1 MTERPVYPFTALVG
15 QERMRLALL
24 LHAVHP
30 GLGGVL
36 VRGEKGTAKST
47 AVRALAGLLPEID
60 VMTGCPFGCDP
71 AEPALACDDC
81 AALLA
86 GCVTPPVSRKAVPVV
101 ELPIGATEDRV
112 LGSLDLETAIQSGAR
127 RFEPGLLARANRGI
141 LYVDEVNLLAD
152 HLVDVLLDAAA
163 MGRNYVERESV
174 SFSHPA
180 SFMLVGTM
188 NPEEGELRPQLLD
201 RFALMVEVAGLREP
215 AARAEAVQR
224 RIAYERDPRR
234 FAEQWSQSEADER
247 QRVVQARAALPAVSV
262 SDMMLDLIV
271 HICAAF
277 AVDGLRADLA
287 IYRAATALAAY
298 NGSDDVDREDV
309 RLAAELA
316 LGHRRRR
323 QPFDDPGLDEE
334 QLDRLIEE
342 SRGNA
347 VNGASPQSHSDPR
360 DAANA
365 GDSEPPQTP
374 LPTPPSR
381 TDGEA
386 RATTHD
392 RLTDSASPLS
402 LALPAVKPTRR
413 PMTGTG
419 RRAARARDLVGLPIE
434 PAPPQSRHFE
444 LALAATLRAA
454 APFQVSRRAAGP
466 GPAVRIRQTD
476 LRERIR
482 RGRTS
487 ALAVF
492 AVDASGSMG
501 AQNRMALAKSA
512 VIGLL
517 LDAYKRRDRVALL
530 AFRGAG
536 AEVLL
541 PPTNSVTLAEKR
553 LRALPT
559 GGKTPL
565 AAGLKL
571 AGDLFDRSRLEGTA
585 RVPMLALVSDGQ
597 ANAAVGAEH
606 PWRAALRQAERIRQA
621 GVTSVFLDTDKGRAG
636 AGLGRALARALGG
649 QHVSLSSIGITR
661 GTGVD
666 P

>member
-1 MTERPVYPFTALVG
+1 
-15 QERMRLALL
+15 MRTALL

-47 AVRALAGLLPEID
+47 AVRALARLLPEID
-60 VMTGCPFGCDP
+60 VVTGCPFGCDP
-71 AEPALACDDC
+71 AAPALACDDC
-81 AALLA
+81 AAVLA
-86 GCVTPPVSRKAVPVV
+86 GSDTPAVSHRAVPVV

-112 LGSLDLETAIQSGAR
+112 LGSLDLEAAIQSGAR

-141 LYVDEVNLLAD
+141 LYIDEVNLLAD

-180 SFMLVGTM
+180 SFILVGTM

-201 RFALMVEVAGLREP
+201 RFALMVEVTGLREP

-224 RIAYERDPRR
+224 RIAFERDPLR
-234 FAEQWSQSEADER
+234 FAELWSQSESDER
-247 QRVVQARAALPAVSV
+247 HRVVQARAALPAVSV
-262 SDMMLDLIV
+262 SDGMLDLIV

-298 NGSDDVDREDV
+298 NGRDEVARDDV

-323 QPFDDPGLDEE
+323 QPFDDPGLDED
-334 QLDRLIEE
+334 QLNRLIEG
-342 SRGNA
+342 SDGKG
-347 VNGASPQSHSDPR
+347 VNGASPVSRDDGRDP
-360 DAANA
+360 AAT
-365 GDSEPPQTP
+365 GDSQPRQTP
-374 LPTPPSR
+374 LPTPPARTNGGTRASSHNHR
-381 TDGEA
+381 TDP
-386 RATTHD
+386 
-392 RLTDSASPLS
+392 ASPLM
-402 LALPAVKPTRR
+402 LALPPVRSTARR
-413 PMTGTG
+413 VADTG
-419 RRAARARDLVGLPIE
+419 RRAAKARDRLGFPVA
-434 PAPPQSRHFE
+434 PAPPRGGRFE

-466 GPAVRIRQTD
+466 GPAVRLRQTD

-482 RGRTS
+482 RGRSS

-517 LDAYKRRDRVALL
+517 LDAYRRRDRVALI

-541 PPTNSVTLAEKR
+541 PPTNSVALAENR

-571 AGDLFDRSRLEGTA
+571 AGDLFQRSQLDGKPRL
-585 RVPMLALVSDGQ
+585 PILALVSDGR
-597 ANAAVGAEH
+597 ANAGGAGEH
-606 PWRAALRQAERIRQA
+606 PWRAALREAERIRQA
-621 GVTSVFLDTDKGRAG
+621 GVTSIFLDPDKGRAG
-636 AGLGRALARALGG
+636 AGLGRALAKALGAE
-649 QHVSLSSIGITR
+649 HVSLDSLGITR
-661 GTGVD
+661 ETGVD
-666 P
+666 A